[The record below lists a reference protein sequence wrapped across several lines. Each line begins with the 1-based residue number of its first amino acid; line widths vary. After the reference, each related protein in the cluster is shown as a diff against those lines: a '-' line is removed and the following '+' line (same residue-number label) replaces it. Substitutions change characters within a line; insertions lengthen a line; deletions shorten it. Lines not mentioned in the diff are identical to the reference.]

1 MLSSQTGEFILNILK
16 QLQKAE
22 RELEKKAH
30 NIGQELD
37 RLRKAMSALSY
48 GRATPKKKQRK
59 MSAATRRKIR
69 AAQKKRW
76 AAIRAGKKA

>member
-30 NIGQELD
+30 QIGQELD
-37 RLRKAMSALSY
+37 RLRKAILALGY
-48 GRATPKKKQRK
+48 GRATKKRGKRR
-59 MSAATRRKIR
+59 MSAATKRRISLSMRKN
-69 AAQKKRW
+69 W
-76 AAIRAGKKA
+76 ATKKKA